1 MLAAKHLHAGADSA
15 KKYKIGAT
23 FSTSGIAA
31 IMSGSLP
38 GVVPATTTSAANA
51 LGLTVDTATYSTTKG
66 DAEGLITVVYSPD
79 LVLEALMSGGA
90 ANGTALAKLVNTA
103 ASTAAT
109 VVTATNVPSASFVGG
124 ILYCLS
130 GANVSQSRF
139 ITAEV
144 ASTSL
149 TVTVPFTN
157 TIAVGDVFLAVPY
170 ADFGSGVASFAGIR
184 AIQFTTSLDQADA
197 SIASGT
203 GARVVVEELLMDK
216 EDNSKVHF
224 LLIDH
229 VYGVDTI

>member
-1 MLAAKHLHAGADSA
+1 MYAAKHLFAGADA
-15 KKYKIGAT
+15 VKKYKVGAT
-23 FSTSGIAA
+23 FSTSGIVA

-38 GVVPATTTSAANA
+38 GVVPATTTSALNQ

-66 DAEGLITVVYSPD
+66 DAEGLINVVYSPD
-79 LVLEALMSGGA
+79 LILEALMSGGS
-90 ANGTALAKLVNTA
+90 ANGTSLAKLTNTA

-109 VVTATNVPSASFVGG
+109 VVTATNVPSADFVGG

-130 GANVSQSRF
+130 GANAGQSRS
-139 ITAEV
+139 ITSEV
-144 ASTSL
+144 SSASL

-157 TIAVGDVFLAVPY
+157 TIAVNDVFLAVPY
-170 ADFGSGVASFAGIR
+170 SDFGTGAANFDGITSL
-184 AIQFTTSLDQADA
+184 QFTTSLDQADA

-203 GARVVVEELLMDK
+203 GANVVIEELLLDR

-229 VYGVDTI
+229 VYNQDTV